1 MLIVFLPTKFQTSS
15 VPLVDFR
22 QEGGVILPQKHYH
35 LNQTIPYTLL
45 KLGKI
50 ADQELRTYIQLI
62 LVTFLLFYFT

>member
-22 QEGGVILPQKHYH
+22 QEGGVTLPHKHYH
-35 LNQTIPYTLL
+35 LNKTIPYTSL